1 MSCSTQL
8 QIQYACRYNMNIDAN
23 TTEEAQRKVDDYN
36 QALISNNYSTLDLAQ
51 KGIGLDIMAN
61 SSDVW
66 HRSLAADYCN
76 GDDAILDK
84 LVHDTED
91 VVTQYVVRYHRP
103 QDAEILMNSDFNLV
117 RAECAKF
124 GGDNVL
130 DYLVND
136 EDWYVKEEVVKRGR
150 DKDLD
155 KLRYNEDFR
164 IRRDV
169 AKYNRPQDREIFVND
184 ENAGVR
190 AAVADFGRPQDKE
203 RFLTKE
209 RVPFVRESY
218 VEHCDLNDVRDFL
231 NDPSEQVRNAALKR
245 LNAEH

>member
-1 MSCSTQL
+1 
-8 QIQYACRYNMNIDAN
+8 
-23 TTEEAQRKVDDYN
+23 
-36 QALISNNYSTLDLAQ
+36 
-51 KGIGLDIMAN
+51 MAN

-103 QDAEILMNSDFNLV
+103 QDAKILMNSDFNLV

-130 DYLVND
+130 DHLVND

-150 DKDLD
+150 DVDLD
-155 KLRYNEDFR
+155 ILK
-164 IRRDV
+164 
-169 AKYNRPQDREIFVND
+169 KDRTSQ
-184 ENAGVR
+184 VR

-231 NDPSEQVRNAALKR
+231 NDPSEQVRNAAQKR
-245 LNAEH
+245 INEGH

>member
-1 MSCSTQL
+1 MH
-8 QIQYACRYNMNIDAN
+8 IDAN
-23 TTEEAQRKVDDYN
+23 TPEEAQRKVDNYN
-36 QALISNNYSTLDLAQ
+36 QALISNNYSTLDLAE

-130 DYLVND
+130 DHLVND

-169 AKYNRPQDREIFVND
+169 AKYNRPQDR
-184 ENAGVR
+184 
-190 AAVADFGRPQDKE
+190 
-203 RFLTKE
+203 
-209 RVPFVRESY
+209 
-218 VEHCDLNDVRDFL
+218 
-231 NDPSEQVRNAALKR
+231 
-245 LNAEH
+245 